1 MEIVLLDLEKLRNLD
16 NCLLKGAINAGFLKQ
31 ISLSLESMNWHL
43 KSSQTCL
50 CDERASGF
58 LSWKPVLLP
67 FIKYYFITMFPLN
80 KFKRLNC
87 LVEVSLFSDFFFKK
101 DTFLLVDVMY
111 ATCRGKT
118 VNRHKIRLLFNVQPL
133 TNTWVELL
141 SLTRVFMHML
151 TKKTTKKNAKQQK
164 KKNQNKKKSQIKA
177 KKIKNK
183 GKKLTEK
190 ANPVWVI

>member
-43 KSSQTCL
+43 KSGQTCL

-58 LSWKPVLLP
+58 LSWKLVLLP

-87 LVEVSLFSDFFFKK
+87 LVEASLFSDFFFKK
-101 DTFLLVDVMY
+101 DTFLLVDVMCK
-111 ATCRGKT
+111 TCKGKT

-151 TKKTTKKNAKQQK
+151 TKKTTKKMQNNRKKKPKQK
-164 KKNQNKKKSQIKA
+164 KKP
-177 KKIKNK
+177 NK
-183 GKKLTEK
+183 GKK
-190 ANPVWVI
+190 N

>member
-1 MEIVLLDLEKLRNLD
+1 MEIVLLDLKKLRNLD

-43 KSSQTCL
+43 KSGQTCL
-50 CDERASGF
+50 CDERANGF

-111 ATCRGKT
+111 ATCKGKT

-151 TKKTTKKNAKQQK
+151 TKKTTKKMQNNR

>member
-1 MEIVLLDLEKLRNLD
+1 
-16 NCLLKGAINAGFLKQ
+16 
-31 ISLSLESMNWHL
+31 
-43 KSSQTCL
+43 
-50 CDERASGF
+50 
-58 LSWKPVLLP
+58 
-67 FIKYYFITMFPLN
+67 MFPLN
-80 KFKRLNC
+80 KFKGLNC

-111 ATCRGKT
+111 ATCKGKT

-133 TNTWVELL
+133 TNTLVELL

-151 TKKTTKKNAKQQK
+151 TKKTTKKCKTTE
-164 KKNQNKKKSQIKA
+164 KKNQIKA

-190 ANPVWVI
+190 ANPV

>member
-1 MEIVLLDLEKLRNLD
+1 MTTTIWQRW
-16 NCLLKGAINAGFLKQ
+16 LLKNQHGNCITWLGKIKELRQLFIEGAINAGFLKQ

-43 KSSQTCL
+43 KSGQTCL
-50 CDERASGF
+50 CDVRANGF

-101 DTFLLVDVMY
+101 DTFLLVDVIY
-111 ATCRGKT
+111 ATCKGKT

-164 KKNQNKKKSQIKA
+164 KKPKQKRKP
-177 KKIKNK
+177 NK
-183 GKKLTEK
+183 GKK
-190 ANPVWVI
+190 N

>member
-43 KSSQTCL
+43 KSGQTCL

-87 LVEVSLFSDFFFKK
+87 LVEASLFSDFFFKK

-111 ATCRGKT
+111 ATCKGKT

-151 TKKTTKKNAKQQK
+151 TKKTTKKMQNNR